1 MSELRDFLWMWSTQ
15 PSVPRLTFTA
25 KLPIYVQFPDWKTHF
40 LCFVTNF
47 HASSKLSV
55 SSEYSASFQAMYSF
69 ISFWISNLGG
79 KWNKSYKKMYHEP
92 LGEGGTLSRVPV
104 AAAQIG
110 RLWFSSVKTGSC
122 SCNIW
127 CVCIYVTS
135 SLSHVSISSISSPS
149 DNNKGLLQQQQQQL
163 APKGL

>member
-40 LCFVTNF
+40 LCFVRNF

-55 SSEYSASFQAMYSF
+55 LASFQAMYSF